1 VYEPGVGNGSAG
13 GPEASLADA
22 SSKETRALPGSPM
35 SERGYVEF
43 WPAGVATS
51 GWFLC
56 ASCSNTVIVRR
67 VLPRCM
73 LCGERLWE
81 RAQGTGAS
89 ASTAV

>member
-1 VYEPGVGNGSAG
+1 MYEPGVGNGPAVR
-13 GPEASLADA
+13 ADC
-22 SSKETRALPGSPM
+22 
-35 SERGYVEF
+35 ERGYVEF

-56 ASCSNTVIVRR
+56 ASCGNTVIVRR

-73 LCGERLWE
+73 LCGQRLWE
-81 RAQGTGAS
+81 RARGTGAS

>member
-1 VYEPGVGNGSAG
+1 VHEPGERTEPAARAG
-13 GPEASLADA
+13 VARD
-22 SSKETRALPGSPM
+22 
-35 SERGYVEF
+35 YVEF

-56 ASCSNTVIVRR
+56 AACGNTVIVRQ

-81 RAQGTGAS
+81 RAQVAGVS
-89 ASTAV
+89 ASRAV

>member
-1 VYEPGVGNGSAG
+1 
-13 GPEASLADA
+13 
-22 SSKETRALPGSPM
+22 
-35 SERGYVEF
+35 VEF

-56 ASCSNTVIVRR
+56 AACGNTVIVRQ

-81 RAQGTGAS
+81 RAQVNGAT
-89 ASTAV
+89 ASNAV

>member
-1 VYEPGVGNGSAG
+1 MFDLQGAGEGQSIEGVEVEPGEVTK
-13 GPEASLADA
+13 PV
-22 SSKETRALPGSPM
+22 ALVED
-35 SERGYVEF
+35 ERDYVEF

-56 ASCSNTVIVRR
+56 AACGNTVIVRQ

-81 RAQGTGAS
+81 RAQATGTP

>member
-1 VYEPGVGNGSAG
+1 LFDLQGAGEGQSTEGVVVELGKATK
-13 GPEASLADA
+13 PA
-22 SSKETRALPGSPM
+22 
-35 SERGYVEF
+35 ERVEDERDYVEF

-56 ASCSNTVIVRR
+56 AACGNAVIVRQ

-81 RAQGTGAS
+81 RAAQVKGTS

>member
-1 VYEPGVGNGSAG
+1 VYEPGVGNGPAVR
-13 GPEASLADA
+13 ADY
-22 SSKETRALPGSPM
+22 
-35 SERGYVEF
+35 ERRYVEF

-56 ASCSNTVIVRR
+56 ASCGNTVIVRR

-81 RAQGTGAS
+81 RAQGSGAS

>member
-1 VYEPGVGNGSAG
+1 MEPGNVTKSAG
-13 GPEASLADA
+13 LVDD
-22 SSKETRALPGSPM
+22 
-35 SERGYVEF
+35 ERDYVEF

-56 ASCSNTVIVRR
+56 TACGNTVIVRQ

-81 RAQGTGAS
+81 RAQASGTP

>member
-1 VYEPGVGNGSAG
+1 
-13 GPEASLADA
+13 
-22 SSKETRALPGSPM
+22 M
-35 SERGYVEF
+35 EF

-56 ASCSNTVIVRR
+56 AACGNTVIVRQ

-81 RAQGTGAS
+81 RAQVKGTP

>member
-1 VYEPGVGNGSAG
+1 MRGEGKSIEGVEVHESREAIEPAG
-13 GPEASLADA
+13 RVDD
-22 SSKETRALPGSPM
+22 
-35 SERGYVEF
+35 ERDYVEF

-51 GWFLC
+51 GWFVC
-56 ASCSNTVIVRR
+56 AACGNAVIVRQ

-81 RAQGTGAS
+81 RAQGRGAS